1 MVKGRMA
8 GGDIRNDRIGRK
20 FLHQPAER
28 FQSHGTE
35 FIGISDQHLQAW
47 QTALMMVARNASEMS
62 ESNSME
68 MLLYVSFA
76 VERIAR
82 FELYDTRDIFSK
94 I

>member
-1 MVKGRMA
+1 
-8 GGDIRNDRIGRK
+8 
-20 FLHQPAER
+20 
-28 FQSHGTE
+28 
-35 FIGISDQHLQAW
+35 
-47 QTALMMVARNASEMS
+47 MMVARNASEMS

-76 VERIAR
+76 VEQIAR